1 MILATKFTFIV
12 ERNWK
17 NMYFHSKLAWPPAT
31 YDAIYGNHSNWPS
44 LNLAQNLREEWTNGY
59 WKRQVLLF
67 YPLRKKKKL
76 RKALWRVAS
85 SPLRSPSLVCPRVNC
100 FWSVIVLI
108 CLFVCLFF
116 GWRVQLFPWFRIPLH
131 FKMIAFGDCWFF
143 QPRYRSIFLF
153 SSWLC

>member
-67 YPLRKKKKL
+67 YPLRKKKNSEKPYGGWHP
-76 RKALWRVAS
+76 APSAPP
-85 SPLRSPSLVCPRVNC
+85 PLYVRGLIVSGLLS
-100 FWSVIVLI
+100 FWFA
-108 CLFVCLFF
+108 CLFAC
-116 GWRVQLFPWFRIPLH
+116 
-131 FKMIAFGDCWFF
+131 
-143 QPRYRSIFLF
+143 FLVEEYNYF
-153 SSWLC
+153 LDSEFLCTLRW